1 MVAREGGQGA
11 KRRTTT
17 PPLGAQCQNRL
28 GGMFRL
34 TVPRVLAL
42 SKLGDFSATFETT
55 SDNLHK

>member
-1 MVAREGGQGA
+1 MVAREGG
-11 KRRTTT
+11 KERSDVLRP

-28 GGMFRL
+28 GGMFGL

>member
-1 MVAREGGQGA
+1 MVTREGGA
-11 KRRTTT
+11 RSEATYYD